1 MGIFYKL
8 KQVHIFFKIWTNK
21 LFLYYFSEIGQA
33 FNMLGK
39 DPDCRVIILSGNG
52 KAFCSGIDLS
62 DLMELG
68 NVVNSDEDTARKSM
82 RMLNVIKTFQ
92 SYFMAMEK
100 VRKIL
105 RNYPVQN
112 HGTTTVLLTQ
122 KLREH

>member
-1 MGIFYKL
+1 MCK
-8 KQVHIFFKIWTNK
+8 NK

-82 RMLNVIKTFQ
+82 MMLNVIKTFQ

-100 VRKIL
+100 VRKTICSKSL
-105 RNYPVQN
+105 SFCINLDHIGKVD
-112 HGTTTVLLTQ
+112 GTR
-122 KLREH
+122 KGPAC